1 MYYYNIISNMAK
13 KARLDDEVR
22 IRIMLALLQEGALVP
37 NLERIK
43 QLTGYHKNT
52 IQKSLKFLKEQA
64 ALTGYAPLIDPKA
77 FGFKLQPISIMQFDM
92 SDKKGLDAWVRNV
105 KADSNVYFRSNL
117 VGSGKW
123 NMMSMSI
130 YKDMESYS
138 EGVRRKY
145 YAETPEVY
153 RLTKDIQVF
162 YASEPFFRQVPRA
175 KVVVDSII
183 AEKGYE
189 PLAGAG
195 DGPTESE

>member
-1 MYYYNIISNMAK
+1 MAK

-22 IRIMLALLQEGALVP
+22 IRIMLALLQAGALAP

-52 IQKSLKFLKEQA
+52 IQKSLKFLKAQG

-77 FGFKLQPISIMQFDM
+77 FGFKLQPIGIMQFDM

-105 KADSNVYFRSNL
+105 KADPNVYFRSNL

-183 AEKGYE
+183 AEKGYG
-189 PLAGAG
+189 PLTGAG